1 MKFTHPFFPPLSLM
15 VILLPEAVKIAVK
28 GKSSNK
34 DINHRDTSGIK
45 LNNLQCRFGVNGVNA
60 P

>member
-1 MKFTHPFFPPLSLM
+1 MKFTHPFFPLLSLM

-28 GKSSNK
+28 RKSSKK

-45 LNNLQCRFGVNGVNA
+45 LNNLRCRFGVNGVNA